1 MKNGSYQ
8 HRIIWEKDVGPKL
21 PLVVASRHSMSLVV
35 TRCHSL
41 YHLLPFV
48 VIRFVVTCCTTRCH
62 SLSFVVTR
70 CTTCCHSLYHLLSLF
85 VPLVVTLCTTCCNS
99 LSLDVPLVCL
109 FINDRSSHWRCS
121 IKKTFFKISYYSQE
135 KTCVGIFFNKAIRLN
150 VCNFIEKR
158 QVFSCEY
165 FDIIKNTYFEE
176 HLQTTASGNN
186 VNIVYRNTW
195 SGNTYNFHC

>member
-1 MKNGSYQ
+1 MLGQNYHSLSLLVIRC
-8 HRIIWEKDVGPKL
+8 HWLSLAVTRCTTCCHLLSFVSL
-21 PLVVASRHSMSLVV
+21 SLVVPLVVTL
-35 TRCHSL
+35 
-41 YHLLPFV
+41 
-48 VIRFVVTCCTTRCH
+48 
-62 SLSFVVTR
+62 

>member
-8 HRIIWEKDVGPKL
+8 HRIIWKRDVWPKL
-21 PLVVASRHSMSLVV
+21 PFVVTSRHSMSLVV
-35 TRCHSL
+35 TRYHSL

-48 VIRFVVTCCTTRCH
+48 VIRCHLLHHSLSLIVIRCH
-62 SLSFVVTR
+62 SL
-70 CTTCCHSLYHLLSLF
+70 YYLLSLF
-85 VPLVVTLCTTCCNS
+85 VSLSVTICTTCCNS

-165 FDIIKNTYFEE
+165 FDIIKNTCFEE
-176 HLQTTASGNN
+176 HLQMTASGNN
-186 VNIVYRNTW
+186 VNIVYRKTW
-195 SGNTYNFHC
+195 SGNTYNFHY

>member
-1 MKNGSYQ
+1 MKWKTAHTNTVLF
-8 HRIIWEKDVGPKL
+8 EKRMLGQN
-21 PLVVASRHSMSLVV
+21 
-35 TRCHSL
+35 
-41 YHLLPFV
+41 Y
-48 VIRFVVTCCTTRCH
+48 H
-62 SLSFVVTR
+62 SLSLLVIRCHWLSLAVTR
-70 CTTCCHSLYHLLSLF
+70 CTTCCHLLSFVSLSLVVPLVVTHRHSLSLF

-109 FINDRSSHWRCS
+109 FISDRSSHWRCS